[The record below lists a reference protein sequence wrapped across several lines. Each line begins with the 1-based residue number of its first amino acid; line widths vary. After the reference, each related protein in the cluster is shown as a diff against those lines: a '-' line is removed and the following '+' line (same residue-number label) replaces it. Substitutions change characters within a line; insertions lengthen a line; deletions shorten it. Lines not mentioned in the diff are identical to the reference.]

1 MTTMKQMILGS
12 AAALLAAST
21 AQAADLPVKAKA
33 VEYVKICSIYGAGF
47 YYIPGTDTCIKIGGA
62 IRLDTTF
69 NGGPYDAPF
78 WQGGA
83 GGNNLWTKDNFLTR
97 ERINIDHRYAHGDRI
112 RRGAYLSRT
121 CSSTSRRTATASP
134 AASRE
139 VDFAFIQFAGFTF
152 GKAVSQLRSAM
163 GADQALDLIGLPCG
177 FEQYDRHS
185 RRSPTRLEFGNGVS
199 APSRSRMRRP
209 IAMPA
214 STIPRTLHRRAG
226 ARVSSPVPST
236 APISNTF
243 FGNATGGNHIPDVV
257 GNLRP
262 RSEVGHAAFRCGHAS
277 RRRPASTGQMNPSGI
292 LTMSTALPS
301 AAQWNSRTCRP
312 VQATA

>member
-97 ERINIDHRYAHGDRI
+97 ERINITTDTRTASEYGVVRTYANMQLDFTQNRDSIAIQLKLDELI
-112 RRGAYLSRT
+112 RATRGAHNALLDIEQLSEPELCALRDRYEALAAHARARLLRGASDGNT
-121 CSSTSRRTATASP
+121 PELEALAPPSP
-134 AASRE
+134 A
-139 VDFAFIQFAGFTF
+139 
-152 GKAVSQLRSAM
+152 
-163 GADQALDLIGLPCG
+163 
-177 FEQYDRHS
+177 
-185 RRSPTRLEFGNGVS
+185 
-199 APSRSRMRRP
+199 
-209 IAMPA
+209 
-214 STIPRTLHRRAG
+214 
-226 ARVSSPVPST
+226 
-236 APISNTF
+236 
-243 FGNATGGNHIPDVV
+243 
-257 GNLRP
+257 
-262 RSEVGHAAFRCGHAS
+262 
-277 RRRPASTGQMNPSGI
+277 
-292 LTMSTALPS
+292 
-301 AAQWNSRTCRP
+301 
-312 VQATA
+312 